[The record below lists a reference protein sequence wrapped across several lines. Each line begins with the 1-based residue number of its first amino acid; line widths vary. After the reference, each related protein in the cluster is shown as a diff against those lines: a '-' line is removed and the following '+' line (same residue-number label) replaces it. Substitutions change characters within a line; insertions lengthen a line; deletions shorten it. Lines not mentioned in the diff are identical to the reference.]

1 MLTKSSTKEYRG
13 IQARRRHGELC
24 DVTQRSFTLI
34 LPGLLVLEMH
44 ASPQDEWY
52 RISKCTGI
60 DLVKQSSLAAFML
73 LHAGPLQRR
82 IKDCRTPN
90 GNDTVRIAMS

>member
-34 LPGLLVLEMH
+34 LPGFLGLEM
-44 ASPQDEWY
+44 QDEWY